1 LLILNGT
8 IPHPVQGEKAAGI
21 ILLRPA
27 SPGTGVI
34 AGGPVRAVLECAG
47 ITDVLTKSLGSGNPI
62 NMVHAT
68 AAALKMLE
76 NPTAIA
82 ARRGRPLEDVAPA
95 AITRLIA
102 EQVKV
107 GA

>member
-1 LLILNGT
+1 
-8 IPHPVQGEKAAGI
+8 
-21 ILLRPA
+21 
-27 SPGTGVI
+27 
-34 AGGPVRAVLECAG
+34 
-47 ITDVLTKSLGSGNPI
+47 
-62 NMVHAT
+62 MVHAT

-76 NPTAIA
+76 NPSAIA
-82 ARRGRPLEDVAPA
+82 ARCGRPLEDVAPA

>member
-1 LLILNGT
+1 
-8 IPHPVQGEKAAGI
+8 
-21 ILLRPA
+21 
-27 SPGTGVI
+27 
-34 AGGPVRAVLECAG
+34 
-47 ITDVLTKSLGSGNPI
+47 
-62 NMVHAT
+62 MHAT

-95 AITRLIA
+95 AIIRASQQPT
-102 EQVKV
+102 EKV

>member
-1 LLILNGT
+1 
-8 IPHPVQGEKAAGI
+8 
-21 ILLRPA
+21 
-27 SPGTGVI
+27 
-34 AGGPVRAVLECAG
+34 
-47 ITDVLTKSLGSGNPI
+47 
-62 NMVHAT
+62 
-68 AAALKMLE
+68 MLE

-82 ARRGRPLEDVAPA
+82 ARRGRPLEDVVPA